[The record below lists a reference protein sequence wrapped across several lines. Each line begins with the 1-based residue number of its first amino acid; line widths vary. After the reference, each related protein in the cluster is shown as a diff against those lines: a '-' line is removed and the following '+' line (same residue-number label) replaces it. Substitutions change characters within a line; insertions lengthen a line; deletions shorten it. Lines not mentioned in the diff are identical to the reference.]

1 MVTVEYSLADAKH
14 LPYVKHSL
22 LEVRS
27 EVCGA
32 DSASQSSPESAAGAP
47 FEARLEAAAS
57 LPGWTV
63 AIGYEKGRPVGYCH
77 GFSLAADTDW
87 WSNMILPLPK
97 YVTWETGQRTAV
109 LSEIAVRKPWRGT
122 GVATQ
127 LHEIWLS
134 LRPEERVTL
143 LVDPALG
150 DGALQAAY
158 EAWGYRRVA
167 DHRELRESTVYTA
180 MIRPVRHP

>member
-1 MVTVEYSLADAKH
+1 MSVTVEYSLADAKH

-22 LEVRS
+22 VEVHTEVWGMGSGKDLEPGPD
-27 EVCGA
+27 GA
-32 DSASQSSPESAAGAP
+32 
-47 FEARLEAAAS
+47 FEARLEAAAAM
-57 LPGWTV
+57 PGWTV

-109 LSEIAVRKPWRGT
+109 LSEIVVCKPWRGT

-143 LVDPALG
+143 LVDSAIG
-150 DGALQAAY
+150 DGALQTAC

-180 MIRPVRHP
+180 MIRPVRRP